1 VVAGPIDLAIVN
13 RCRCVDQHERGSE
26 AYVRCPQIVD
36 GDHGYCMGCQPETD
50 RDAIRQAVIQ
60 GAPLAG
66 LSIAVAVATFDDM
79 SRS

>member
-1 VVAGPIDLAIVN
+1 
-13 RCRCVDQHERGSE
+13 
-26 AYVRCPQIVD
+26 VD